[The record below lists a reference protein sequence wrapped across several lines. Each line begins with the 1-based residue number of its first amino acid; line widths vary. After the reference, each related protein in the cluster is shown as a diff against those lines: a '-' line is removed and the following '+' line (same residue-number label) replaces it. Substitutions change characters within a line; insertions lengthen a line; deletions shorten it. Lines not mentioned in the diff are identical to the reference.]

1 MPRVLALEWND
12 TEARVVVAQSQGANI
27 VFEQAFLVSL
37 RPAQPGEDQPAVDAG
52 QRLATALAARG
63 ISRLDALVSVGRTNI
78 ELRQLSLPPAPDDEL
93 PDMVRFQATREFN
106 SLQDNWP
113 LDFMPIDEDPEQ
125 PRTVLAAAIAPEL
138 VAQIRKTC
146 ETAGL
151 KPRRLILR
159 ACAAAS
165 LFTRLQR
172 DGPMRVRLLADLLG
186 DEVDLT
192 VMIDRKV
199 IFLRTARLPCD
210 PLDDLD
216 AAGVLLSE
224 IRRTMAAVQN
234 QLGGRKVGAI
244 ALCGSSPK
252 HAALADLLGE
262 RLSLPA
268 EQFDFFAGL
277 KLQEEIRQALPEH
290 PGRFAPLFGMLL
302 DELSATPPAVDF
314 LHPRRRPEAPSRR
327 RLYVRAGLAGGV
339 VLTACLGLAWL
350 QYNTYQRQLD
360 DLTAEAQAL
369 TAKAPALEKTERL
382 VKDVETWQ
390 GSNIVWLEELRR
402 LSEKFP
408 PSQDAMLT
416 QLDLDIRA
424 LNSELR
430 MNGVAKSVDVF
441 KTMGE
446 SLRDETHRMV
456 PREAGESA
464 AHKDYPLQFQ
474 SSVIV
479 IPEKRR

>member
-1 MPRVLALEWND
+1 MERYRSPGRRGSISGRQHRLRAGVLGL
-12 TEARVVVAQSQGANI
+12 VAPS
-27 VFEQAFLVSL
+27 
-37 RPAQPGEDQPAVDAG
+37 QPGEDQPAVDTG

-93 PDMVRFQATREFN
+93 PDMVRFQAAREFN
-106 SLQDNWP
+106 ALQDDWP

-125 PRTVLAAAIAPEL
+125 PRMVLAAAIAPDL

-277 KLQEEIRQALPEH
+277 KLQGDIQQALPEH

-302 DELSATPPAVDF
+302 DELSGTPHAVDF
-314 LHPRRRPEAPSRR
+314 LHPRRRPEPPSRR
-327 RLYVRAGLAGGV
+327 RTYVRAGLAGGV
-339 VLTACLGLAWL
+339 VLAVCIGLGWL
-350 QYNTYQRQLD
+350 QYYTYQTQLD
-360 DLTAEAQAL
+360 DLTAEAQKL
-369 TAKAPALEKTERL
+369 SAKAPALEKTERL
-382 VKDVETWQ
+382 VKDVESWQ
-390 GSNIVWLEELRR
+390 GSDIVWLEELRR

-408 PSQDAMLT
+408 SSKDAMLT
-416 QLDLDIRA
+416 HLDLDVHPFNNT
-424 LNSELR
+424 LT
-430 MNGVAKSVDVF
+430 MQGVAKSVVVL
-441 KTMGE
+441 KAISE
-446 SLRDETHRMV
+446 SLRDASHRV
-456 PREAGESA
+456 ATGGQGENA
-464 AHKDYPLQFQ
+464 AIKDYPLQFR
-474 SSVIV
+474 SSVSV
-479 IPEKRR
+479 IPEKR

>member
-12 TEARVVVAQSQGANI
+12 TEARVVVAQSQAPTS
-27 VFEQAFLVSL
+27 SL
-37 RPAQPGEDQPAVDAG
+37 SRRSWSPCPAQPGEDQPAVDAG
-52 QRLATALAARG
+52 QRLATALAVRG

-216 AAGVLLSE
+216 AAGVPLSE

-234 QLGGRKVGAI
+234 QLGGRKVRGDRAVRI
-244 ALCGSSPK
+244 EPK
-252 HAALADLLGE
+252 ARRAG
-262 RLSLPA
+262 RPA
-268 EQFDFFAGL
+268 
-277 KLQEEIRQALPEH
+277 RRTALPTRRAVRLLRGPEVAGGD
-290 PGRFAPLFGMLL
+290 PAGPARAPRPLC
-302 DELSATPPAVDF
+302 APVRHA
-314 LHPRRRPEAPSRR
+314 PRRVVGHAP
-327 RLYVRAGLAGGV
+327 GG
-339 VLTACLGLAWL
+339 
-350 QYNTYQRQLD
+350 
-360 DLTAEAQAL
+360 
-369 TAKAPALEKTERL
+369 
-382 VKDVETWQ
+382 
-390 GSNIVWLEELRR
+390 
-402 LSEKFP
+402 
-408 PSQDAMLT
+408 
-416 QLDLDIRA
+416 
-424 LNSELR
+424 
-430 MNGVAKSVDVF
+430 
-441 KTMGE
+441 
-446 SLRDETHRMV
+446 
-456 PREAGESA
+456 
-464 AHKDYPLQFQ
+464 
-474 SSVIV
+474 
-479 IPEKRR
+479 